1 MMKIMLVAR
10 DPGGA
15 NTIIPLVAALQERNY
30 ELLLYG
36 KDAALSRFMQFGL
49 NGVDI
54 GNLLPQI
61 DIDSWAKLLAEV
73 RPDFI
78 ITGTSVDDFSERYLW
93 KAAQAVGIKSFA
105 ILDQWMN
112 YGIRFSAYT
121 YKEIARYELN
131 PQHPY
136 LPDRILV
143 MDEEAKGQVAR
154 AGIAPDM
161 VLVSGQPYFD
171 LLMQEKGQFGPQ
183 QIQEFRRRID
193 FEPGLPL
200 ITYISEPLSQ
210 DYVRDEE
217 GEAYWGY
224 DEKTNCLSLLGII
237 AEIIEPTGQE
247 INFVIK
253 QHPRETA
260 ANYQEIIKR
269 FRNSSIKIKLVR
281 EIDAWSLLR
290 SSDLVCGMSSML
302 LLEAILLGC
311 PVLSI
316 QIGLKRANPLVLEH
330 RGILASIVEEPKLK
344 VVLQGILI
352 NHYIPTVAW
361 QAEAGAI
368 EKIMAYMEGL
378 LCPS

>member
-1 MMKIMLVAR
+1 MKKIMLVAR

-15 NTIIPLVAALQERNY
+15 NTIIPLVTALQERNY
-30 ELLLYG
+30 EVCLYG
-36 KDAALSRFMQFGL
+36 KDAALSRFIQFGL

-54 GNLLPQI
+54 GSLLPQI
-61 DIDSWAKLLAEV
+61 DIDSWTKLLV
-73 RPDFI
+73 KVQPDFI

-93 KAAQAVGIKSFA
+93 KAAQAAGIKTFA

-112 YGIRFSAYT
+112 YGIRFSAHT
-121 YKEIARYELN
+121 YKEIGRYELN

-143 MDEEAKGQVAR
+143 MDEEAKGQVVR
-154 AGIAPDM
+154 AGIVSDI

-171 LLMQEKGQFGPQ
+171 LLTQTKGQFGQQ
-183 QIQEFRRRID
+183 QIQEFRRRMN
-193 FEPGLPL
+193 FKPGWPL

-210 DYVRDEE
+210 DYEHDEE

-237 AEIIEPTGQE
+237 AEILKPTGGK
-247 INFVIK
+247 INFIIK

-260 ANYQEIIKR
+260 ANYQEIINR
-269 FRNSSIKIKLVR
+269 FHNSSIKITLVK

-316 QIGLKRANPLVLEH
+316 QIGLKRVNPWYW
-330 RGILASIVEEPKLK
+330 SIGE
-344 VVLQGILI
+344 
-352 NHYIPTVAW
+352 Y
-361 QAEAGAI
+361 
-368 EKIMAYMEGL
+368 
-378 LCPS
+378 